1 MEDFIKRLNLSFDL
15 RREED
20 RLAYEIISSKQHK
33 TAYIV
38 EIVLNNQQETKNVL
52 DKNTMKQVLLEVFQE
67 MDVNINTS
75 KQVCQNQI
83 PEMVFDIIEQM

>member
-1 MEDFIKRLNLSFDL
+1 MEGYVKRLNLSFDL

-20 RLAYEIISSKQHK
+20 RLAYEIVSSKQHK

-38 EIVLNNQQETKNVL
+38 EIVLTSQQENKNVL

-67 MDVNINTS
+67 MGVNRNTS
-75 KQVCQNQI
+75 KQVSQNQI